1 MSKLD
6 EIRLA
11 AESDLKVFARLV
23 NPKRVYG
30 SIHDEVMDWW
40 QSPSCPENTLLLL
53 PRAHMKSHLAA
64 VYAAWLIVKQP
75 YITILYIS
83 ATATLAEKQLYAIKN
98 ILDSKVVR
106 RYWPDLIHPDEGKR
120 ERWTTTEICVD
131 HPVRKEEGVRDAT
144 IIAAGLTGNIVGLHS
159 DWNFLDDVVV
169 PNNAYTED
177 GRQKVASAYAQLAS
191 IKNTGAKTT
200 VVGTRYHPNDLYQ
213 SMLDATVERWEGG
226 EIVETYPLYG
236 VMERVVEEFGEFL
249 WPKIK
254 RADGRVFGFDMNEL
268 SKKKA
273 EYSSDPTQF
282 FCQYYNSPN
291 MGGTGGIDRGR
302 FVYYAKNKLEQM
314 GGDWY
319 YGDRKLNIYASI
331 DFAFSLKKRADF
343 TSIVVIGMD
352 HERNVYVLDIER
364 FKTNQISEYFK
375 RILDIYLKWGLR
387 RMRAE
392 VTVAQQ
398 VIVNELKNRIKDEGI
413 HLKID
418 DYRPPTNQG
427 SKEDRINGILQP
439 RYDTQSIFHYKGGWC
454 QTLEEELVMEFPPH
468 DDVKDSLASAIDGAM
483 PPRSGSKKSH
493 REDNVI
499 FSSRFGGVA
508 YA

>member
-30 SIHDEVMDWW
+30 SIHDELFDFW
-40 QSPSCPENTLLLL
+40 QYGENDNTLVLL
-53 PRAHMKSHLAA
+53 PRDHQKSHCLA
-64 VYAAWLIVKQP
+64 VKTAWEIVKAPWETQ
-75 YITILYIS
+75 LYVS
-83 ATATLAEKQLYAIKN
+83 ATADLAEKQLYAIKN
-98 ILDSKVVR
+98 MLTSRAVR
-106 RYWPDLIHPDEGKR
+106 RYWPDLINKEEGKR
-120 ERWTTTEICVD
+120 EKWTTMEIAVD
-131 HPVRKEEGVRDAT
+131 HPSRKEEGVRDPT
-144 IIAAGLTGNIVGLHS
+144 VKAAGLTTNITGFHA
-159 DWNFLDDVVV
+159 NRIKLDDIVV
-169 PNNAYTED
+169 PLNAYTEE
-177 GRQKVASAYAQLAS
+177 GRQKVASMYSQIGS
-191 IKNTGAKTT
+191 IKTTGATT
-200 VVGTRYHPNDLYQ
+200 DAVGTRYHPKDIYNTL
-213 SMLDATVERWEGG
+213 LTRTVEVYEKG
-226 EIVETYPLYG
+226 ELKEVTNLYS
-236 VMERVVEEFGEFL
+236 VLQRQVEEHGEFL
-249 WPKIK
+249 WPKQQ
-254 RADGRVFGFDMNEL
+254 RDDGRSFGFDENEL
-268 SKKKA
+268 AKKRA
-273 EYSSDPTQF
+273 EYIDTTQF
-282 FCQYYNSPN
+282 YAQYYNDPN
-291 MGGTGGIDRGR
+291 RGGEGGIDRSR
-302 FVYYAKNKLEQM
+302 FIYYAKNKLEQI